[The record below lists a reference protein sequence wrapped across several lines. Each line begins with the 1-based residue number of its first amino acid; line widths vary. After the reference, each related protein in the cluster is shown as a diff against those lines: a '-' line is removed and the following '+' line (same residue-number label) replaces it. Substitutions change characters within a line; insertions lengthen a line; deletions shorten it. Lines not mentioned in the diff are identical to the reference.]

1 MVQKYLVTL
10 RNARQV
16 SLGKTKRPV
25 AFLDLAMRPCFI
37 FITHGNPFLSETN
50 YVLRLLVA
58 GFNIF
63 SSI

>member
-37 FITHGNPFLSETN
+37 FIPHINPFLSDTN
-50 YVLRLLVA
+50 
-58 GFNIF
+58 F
-63 SSI
+63 STAIIGRGV